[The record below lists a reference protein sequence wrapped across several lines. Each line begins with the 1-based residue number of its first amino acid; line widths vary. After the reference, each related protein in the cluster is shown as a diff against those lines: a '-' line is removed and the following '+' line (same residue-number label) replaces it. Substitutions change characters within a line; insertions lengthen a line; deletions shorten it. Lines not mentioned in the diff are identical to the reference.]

1 MSNPNDD
8 DNNTTIIS
16 NTSEQSLP
24 PTPPN
29 PEPPTTISPSHPQ
42 PQPPKQPLIGLGL
55 VLLSLLALSFEN
67 VVVHII
73 FNPSSVIG
81 VSVPVGGFIVPTL
94 SNSLLILWLRMLVVV
109 PLIAILGTYFYPDV
123 WRDIGQNLQSK
134 NWRLF
139 ANLFCSGFVLFLSKV
154 LIFLALGLI
163 APGVAV
169 TIFFLYPI
177 ILLLLSDR
185 FTGSK
190 NFLIFSSVM
199 VGFVLSTLPSSS
211 NDDVSR
217 LGIMAAAGSGIAF
230 ALHLMLMQTCVK
242 KLHPIPILWINLA
255 IVLLLSAL
263 SLLLP
268 WSGLWTLTIE
278 PTHLPSLMISGLVLG
293 GATLLSYLFNYIGMA
308 KIGAARASVVGATLP
323 GLTSLLALILIQN
336 TLQIPQILGIVFV
349 TLGVAA
355 LNFHRPHHSPKRNQ
369 PTQSNL

>member
-1 MSNPNDD
+1 MDD
-8 DNNTTIIS
+8 DNNADLVS
-16 NTSEQSLP
+16 DTSEQSLP

-29 PEPPTTISPSHPQ
+29 PEPPTTLSPSHPQ
-42 PQPPKQPLIGLGL
+42 PQPTKKPLIGLL
-55 VLLSLLALSFEN
+55 LILLSLLALSFEN

-81 VSVPVGGFIVPTL
+81 VSVPVGGFIIPTL
-94 SNSLLILWLRMLVVV
+94 TSSLLILWLRMLVVV
-109 PLIAILGTYFYPDV
+109 PLMAILGTYFYPAL
-123 WRDIGQNLQSK
+123 WRDIRQNLQSK
-134 NWRLF
+134 NWGLL

-163 APGVAV
+163 APGIAVA
-169 TIFFLYPI
+169 IFFLYPI

-211 NDDVSR
+211 NEDISR
-217 LGIMAAAGSGIAF
+217 LGMMAAAGSGIGF
-230 ALHLMLMQTCVK
+230 ALHLMLMQTSAK
-242 KLHPIPILWINLA
+242 KLHPIPILWTNLA
-255 IVLLLSAL
+255 IVLVLSAL

-278 PTHLPSLMISGLVLG
+278 PTHLPSLIISGLVLG
-293 GATLLSYLFNYIGMA
+293 GATLLSYLFNYIGIA
-308 KIGAARASVVGATLP
+308 KIGAASASVVGATLP
-323 GLTSLLALILIQN
+323 ALTSILALILIQS
-336 TLQIPQILGIVFV
+336 TLHIPQILGIVFV

-355 LNFHRPHHSPKRNQ
+355 LNFQPPHHSAKRSQ